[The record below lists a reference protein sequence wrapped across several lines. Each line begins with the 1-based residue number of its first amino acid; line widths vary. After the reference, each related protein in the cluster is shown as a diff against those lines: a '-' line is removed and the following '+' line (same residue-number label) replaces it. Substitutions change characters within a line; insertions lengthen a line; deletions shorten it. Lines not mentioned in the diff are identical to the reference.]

1 VRSAAGAAGAAGA
14 AAAPVR
20 VSRAAIA
27 FGKAQTLLART
38 RAPSPWR
45 WEAPNASAPPLTL
58 APPAPA
64 LDDDDVLVHPSFVDD
79 MKGYDINY
87 WQV

>member
-1 VRSAAGAAGAAGA
+1 VQNAAGAAGA
-14 AAAPVR
+14 AAVEPVR

-27 FGKAQTLLART
+27 FGKAQTLLKRA

-45 WEAPNASAPPLTL
+45 WDAPNTSAPPLTL
-58 APPAPA
+58 APPATA